1 MKQNILILGAGKWQC
16 HIIKLAKTLNLHVI
30 AVDNNPNAPGFK
42 FSDLSIKSQIT
53 KKEDILRLIKDLKI
67 DAVVTDQTEVS
78 LMSAN
83 EIAANLKLRHLKLS
97 TIQKLI
103 INF

>member
-42 FSDLSIKSQIT
+42 FFPCL
-53 KKEDILRLIKDLKI
+53 
-67 DAVVTDQTEVS
+67 
-78 LMSAN
+78 
-83 EIAANLKLRHLKLS
+83 
-97 TIQKLI
+97 
-103 INF
+103 